1 METAMQ
7 SVGTALVTGA
17 AAGIGRAIAE
27 RLAQDGHDLVLLDVD
42 APGLEATKAVVAG
55 HGRRADVHCIDLGD
69 LQAVRRFAAAHEAAH
84 ISILVNNAAISPKRA
99 GRRVTLSETDL
110 EQDWLR
116 VLQVNLTTPL
126 VLAQMAAA
134 GMQRAR
140 WGRIVNISSLAARCP
155 SGLASLGYTTTKTG
169 LLGLTRAL
177 AQELAADGITVNSI
191 APGRFATAMGENLE
205 PAARQRIAA
214 AIPVGRWGEPP
225 EIAGLV
231 SYLCG
236 PQTGFITGAVLDIN
250 GGAVM
255 L

>member
-1 METAMQ
+1 MQ

-134 GMQRAR
+134 GMQRALGPHR
-140 WGRIVNISSLAARCP
+140 QHQLAGGPLPQRAGQPGLHDHQDRAAGVDPGVGPGTGGRRHHGQQHRAGPLRHRDGREP
-155 SGLASLGYTTTKTG
+155 R
-169 LLGLTRAL
+169 TRSA
-177 AQELAADGITVNSI
+177 AADRSGHS
-191 APGRFATAMGENLE
+191 
-205 PAARQRIAA
+205 
-214 AIPVGRWGEPP
+214 VGRWGEPP